1 MCELTRSFGRWAPA
15 AAGCAP
21 RSWPPLDRGSA
32 HKAALGWLG
41 AHLGRQ
47 AHAQRPGLL
56 MAPSGRTTVRSS
68 RIGWAAR
75 RGVLGKTQPSGAA
88 GLGRRRAGEYLA
100 IPAVHGSTACPHL
113 AIPQRRHLLLRVV
126 HPLVHQRHGCISME
140 VGNARQASAEQ
151 VWCGAV
157 PVPAAAA
164 FWLQVPGGHV
174 AHSSQQCAAASA
186 CTHLPRP
193 APPQRLQ

>member
-1 MCELTRSFGRWAPA
+1 MRVIVTTACCWRHNKRVQVGAAARCSRACRVARLPESVCELTRSFGRWAPA

-47 AHAQRPGLL
+47 AHAQGPGLL
-56 MAPSGRTTVRSS
+56 MAPIGRTTVRSS

-100 IPAVHGSTACPHL
+100 IPAVHGSLPAPGH
-113 AIPQRRHLLLRVV
+113 
-126 HPLVHQRHGCISME
+126 
-140 VGNARQASAEQ
+140 
-151 VWCGAV
+151 
-157 PVPAAAA
+157 PAAPPSSAPCRTPACSSAA
-164 FWLQVPGGHV
+164 WLH
-174 AHSSQQCAAASA
+174 
-186 CTHLPRP
+186 
-193 APPQRLQ
+193 